1 MWIMMLVMIGGMA
14 LVMIGGMV
22 LLHQKASELSGGQP
36 RGMQSVVALLVNRVV
51 TRLLRA
57 GIPVRILGNPVVLL
71 TVPGRKTG
79 QPRTTL
85 VDLYERHGRR
95 FLVSTHGAD
104 TAHWVRNLRAAGQ
117 GTLTRGR
124 SHEAFTEVELTSEA
138 AGRVLKELLESRLA
152 SPLGGFALRQTLDV
166 MPGASL
172 EDFIHVAESHPV
184 FELSAPDNDFQS
196 VVYSTP
202 V

>member
-1 MWIMMLVMIGGMA
+1 MWIMILAMTGGMAWVMIGSM
-14 LVMIGGMV
+14 L
-22 LLHQKASELSGGQP
+22 LLHRKGSELSGGQP

-57 GIPVRILGNPVVLL
+57 GIPVRIFGNPVVLL
-71 TVPGRKTG
+71 TVSGRTTG

-85 VDLYERHGRR
+85 VDLYEHDGRR

-104 TAHWVRNLRAAGQ
+104 TAHWVRNLRVAGK
-117 GTLTRGR
+117 GALAHGR
-124 SHEAFTEVELTSEA
+124 SHEAFTAVELTSEA
-138 AGRVLKELLESRLA
+138 AGRVLKELLEPRLA

-172 EDFIHVAESHPV
+172 EDFISVAESHPV
-184 FELSAPDNDFQS
+184 FELSAPAKAS
-196 VVYSTP
+196 LEV
-202 V
+202 